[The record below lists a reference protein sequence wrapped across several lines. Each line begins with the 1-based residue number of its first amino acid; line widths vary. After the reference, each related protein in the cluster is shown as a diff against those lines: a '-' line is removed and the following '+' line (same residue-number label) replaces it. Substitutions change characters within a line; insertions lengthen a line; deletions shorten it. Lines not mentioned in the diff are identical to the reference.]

1 MRLADFIRANLANIM
16 AEWEAFAR
24 TCLPAAE
31 TMTLRA
37 LRDHAAEMLQ
47 AIADDMESSQ
57 TTAEQ
62 IEKSQGV
69 SLKPANLLNQLG
81 ETHGAGRAAVGFTL
95 VQVAAEHRALR
106 ASVIRLWEQS
116 LPTAADLNVADLT
129 RFNEA
134 IDQILMESIT
144 HYATE
149 AERCRD
155 RFIAILGHDLRS
167 PIGAILTAAGVM
179 ARSDKLGS
187 PEVKAIS
194 IIVNSASH
202 ISQMTTDLLE
212 FARTRLGAAIP
223 VFPSPLDLGELCRQL
238 IEIFQGLHPDRT
250 LHLEASGDLQG
261 KWDGLRLKQVVS
273 NLVGNAVQHGSRQGP
288 VVVRVDGD
296 AEEVVLTVHNEGPP
310 IPPDALETIFEPL
323 VRAGREKPEKHVHST
338 SLGLGLYIARMI
350 VLAHGGA
357 LNATSSEPEG
367 TTFTVRLPR
376 RSSWSESA

>member
-1 MRLADFIRANLANIM
+1 MRLADFIRVNLDSIM
-16 AEWEAFAR
+16 AEWEAFAS

-31 TMTLRA
+31 AMTLMA
-37 LRDHAAEMLQ
+37 LRDHAEEMLQ
-47 AIADDMESSQ
+47 AIAADMESSQ
-57 TTAEQ
+57 SATEQ
-62 IEKSQGV
+62 IEKSRGEGRQHGNP
-69 SLKPANLLNQLG
+69 LDQLG
-81 ETHGAGRAAVGFTL
+81 ETHGAGRAVVGFSL

-106 ASVIRLWEQS
+106 ASVIRLWERS
-116 LPTAADLNVADLT
+116 LPTAADLNITDLT

-134 IDQILMESIT
+134 IDQILMESVT

-179 ARSDKLGS
+179 ARSDQLGN

-194 IIVNSASH
+194 IIVNSATH
-202 ISQMTTDLLE
+202 ISQMVTDLME

-223 VFPSPLDLGELCRQL
+223 VLPSPMDLGELCRQL

-250 LHLEASGDLQG
+250 LQLEASGNLQG
-261 KWDGLRLKQVVS
+261 EWDSPRLKQVVS
-273 NLVGNAVQHGSRQGP
+273 NLVGNAVQHGSRQSP
-288 VVVRVDGD
+288 VVVRVGGE

-310 IPPDALETIFEPL
+310 IPPEALKIIFEPL
-323 VRAGREKPEKHVHST
+323 VRAGQEASEKRARST

-350 VLAHGGA
+350 VIAHGGTLSVA
-357 LNATSSEPEG
+357 SSEPAG

-376 RSSWSESA
+376 RIRFSKSI